1 MITVYALCGVTSL
14 IFISGFIPGRSDMH
28 PHKHKLVPVHGISA
42 LLRSYTPQHQ
52 YSKGTHTL
60 SGYSP

>member
-1 MITVYALCGVTSL
+1 MLIVYALFSAAS
-14 IFISGFIPGRSDMH
+14 FIAPLTIPVRSDMH
-28 PHKHKLVPVHGISA
+28 PHKHTPVPVYGISA

>member
-1 MITVYALCGVTSL
+1 MMIVYALCGVRSL
-14 IFISGFIPGRSDMH
+14 IFISRFTPGRSDMH
-28 PHKHKLVPVHGISA
+28 PHKHTPAPVYGISA